1 MRERKNSTKIAAL
14 VLAAGNSS
22 RFGSNKLLFKING
35 KSVLERTLLALSG
48 FKFCKTAVVISNTDL
63 DDILGNHIEKILNKQ
78 TSLGIGKSIALG
90 TTCLRKEASGILIL
104 LADQPLLTLD
114 DIKKMTDEF
123 LGDPTKIVACSV
135 DGEVRNPIIF
145 PSGYFDK
152 LIKLSGDRGAR
163 DLANSHIG
171 YVLRVE
177 IEPSHLLD
185 IDSIEDVPIIE
196 KKLKENE

>member
-1 MRERKNSTKIAAL
+1 MRERKNSTKIGAL

-48 FKFCKTAVVISNTDL
+48 FKFWKTAVVVSNTDF
-63 DDILGNHIEKILNKQ
+63 DDILGNHVEKILNKQ
-78 TSLGIGKSIALG
+78 ISLGIGKSIALG
-90 TTCLRKEASGILIL
+90 TIYLREEVSGILIV

-114 DIKKMTDEF
+114 DIKKMTDVF

-135 DGEVRNPIIF
+135 YGEIRNPIIF
-145 PSGYFDK
+145 PSGYFDE

-163 DLANSHIG
+163 GLANSHIDNI
-171 YVLRVE
+171 VRVE
-177 IEPSHLLD
+177 VDSSHLLD
-185 IDSIEDVPIIE
+185 IDSIQDVPIII
-196 KKLKENE
+196 KEIERG

>member
-1 MRERKNSTKIAAL
+1 MRERKNNTKIAAL

-48 FKFCKTAVVISNTDL
+48 FEFWKTAVVVSNTDL
-63 DDILGNHIEKILNKQ
+63 DDILGNHIEKIMNKQ
-78 TSLGIGKSIALG
+78 ISLGIGKSIVLG
-90 TTCLRKEASGILIL
+90 TIYLRKEVSGILIL
-104 LADQPLLTLD
+104 LADQPLFTPD
-114 DIKKMTDEF
+114 DIKKMTDVF

-135 DGEVRNPIIF
+135 DGEIRNPIIF
-145 PSGYFDK
+145 PSSYFDE

-163 DLANSHIG
+163 DLANSHIDN
-171 YVLRVE
+171 VLRVE

-185 IDSIEDVPIIE
+185 IDSIEDAPIIE
-196 KKLKENE
+196 KKLKDYE

>member
-1 MRERKNSTKIAAL
+1 MRERKNSTKIGAL

-48 FKFCKTAVVISNTDL
+48 FKFWKTAVVVSNTDF
-63 DDILGNHIEKILNKQ
+63 DDILGNHVEKILNKQ
-78 TSLGIGKSIALG
+78 ISLGIGKSIALG
-90 TTCLRKEASGILIL
+90 TIYLRKEVSGILIL

-114 DIKKMTDEF
+114 DIKKMTDVF

-135 DGEVRNPIIF
+135 YGEIRNPIIF
-145 PSGYFDK
+145 PSGCFDE

-163 DLANSHIG
+163 GLANSHIDNI
-171 YVLRVE
+171 VRVE
-177 IEPSHLLD
+177 VDSSHLLD
-185 IDSIEDVPIIE
+185 IDSIQDVPIII
-196 KKLKENE
+196 KEIERG

>member
-1 MRERKNSTKIAAL
+1 MRERKNSTKIGAL

-48 FKFCKTAVVISNTDL
+48 FKFWKTAVVVSNTDF
-63 DDILGNHIEKILNKQ
+63 DDILGNHVEKILNKQ
-78 TSLGIGKSIALG
+78 ISLGIGKSIALG
-90 TTCLRKEASGILIL
+90 TIYLREEVSGILIV

-114 DIKKMTDEF
+114 DIKKMTDVF

-135 DGEVRNPIIF
+135 DGEIRNPIIF
-145 PSGYFDK
+145 PSGYFDE

-163 DLANSHIG
+163 GLANSHIDNI
-171 YVLRVE
+171 VRVE
-177 IEPSHLLD
+177 VDSSHLLD
-185 IDSIEDVPIIE
+185 IDSIQDVPIII
-196 KKLKENE
+196 KEIERG

>member
-1 MRERKNSTKIAAL
+1 MRERKNSTKIGAL

-48 FKFCKTAVVISNTDL
+48 FKFWKTAVVVSNTDF
-63 DDILGNHIEKILNKQ
+63 DDILGNHVEKILNKQ
-78 TSLGIGKSIALG
+78 ISLGIGKSIALG
-90 TTCLRKEASGILIL
+90 TIYLRKEVSGILIL

-114 DIKKMTDEF
+114 DIKKMTDVF

-135 DGEVRNPIIF
+135 DGEIRNPIIF
-145 PSGYFDK
+145 PTGYFDE

-163 DLANSHIG
+163 GLANSHIDNI
-171 YVLRVE
+171 VRVE
-177 IEPSHLLD
+177 VDSSHLLD
-185 IDSIEDVPIIE
+185 IDSIQDVPIII
-196 KKLKENE
+196 KEIERG

>member
-1 MRERKNSTKIAAL
+1 MRERKNSTKIGAL

-48 FKFCKTAVVISNTDL
+48 FKFWKTAVVVSNTDF
-63 DDILGNHIEKILNKQ
+63 DDILGNHVEKILNKQ
-78 TSLGIGKSIALG
+78 ISLGIGKSIALG
-90 TTCLRKEASGILIL
+90 TICLREEVSGILIV

-114 DIKKMTDEF
+114 DIKKMTDVF

-135 DGEVRNPIIF
+135 DGEIRNPIIF
-145 PSGYFDK
+145 PSGCFDE

-163 DLANSHIG
+163 GLANSHIDNI
-171 YVLRVE
+171 VRVE
-177 IEPSHLLD
+177 VDSSHLLD
-185 IDSIEDVPIIE
+185 IDSIQDVPIII
-196 KKLKENE
+196 KEIERG

>member
-1 MRERKNSTKIAAL
+1 MRERKNSTKIGAL

-48 FKFCKTAVVISNTDL
+48 FKFWKTAVVVSNTDF
-63 DDILGNHIEKILNKQ
+63 DDILGNHVEKILNKQ
-78 TSLGIGKSIALG
+78 ISLGIGKSIALG
-90 TTCLRKEASGILIL
+90 TIYLRKEVSGILIV

-114 DIKKMTDEF
+114 DIKKMTDVF

-135 DGEVRNPIIF
+135 DGEIRNPIIF
-145 PSGYFDK
+145 PSGYFDE

-163 DLANSHIG
+163 GLANSHIDNI
-171 YVLRVE
+171 VRVE
-177 IEPSHLLD
+177 VDSSHLLD
-185 IDSIEDVPIIE
+185 IDSIQDVPIII
-196 KKLKENE
+196 KEIERG

>member
-1 MRERKNSTKIAAL
+1 MRERKNSTKIGAL

-48 FKFCKTAVVISNTDL
+48 FKFWKTAVVVSNTDF
-63 DDILGNHIEKILNKQ
+63 DDILGNHVEKILNKQ
-78 TSLGIGKSIALG
+78 ISLGIGKSIALG
-90 TTCLRKEASGILIL
+90 TIYLREEVSGILIV

-114 DIKKMTDEF
+114 DIKKMTDVF

-135 DGEVRNPIIF
+135 DGEIRNPIIF
-145 PSGYFDK
+145 PTGYFDE

-163 DLANSHIG
+163 GLANSHIDNI
-171 YVLRVE
+171 VRVE
-177 IEPSHLLD
+177 VDSSHLLD
-185 IDSIEDVPIIE
+185 IDSIQDVPIII
-196 KKLKENE
+196 KEIERG

>member
-1 MRERKNSTKIAAL
+1 MRERKNSTKIGAL

-48 FKFCKTAVVISNTDL
+48 FKFWKTAVVVSNTDF
-63 DDILGNHIEKILNKQ
+63 DDILGNHVEKILNKQ
-78 TSLGIGKSIALG
+78 ISLGIGKSIALG
-90 TTCLRKEASGILIL
+90 TICLREEVSGILIV

-114 DIKKMTDEF
+114 DIKKMTDVF

-135 DGEVRNPIIF
+135 DGEIRNPIIF
-145 PSGYFDK
+145 PSGYFDE

-163 DLANSHIG
+163 GLANSHIDNI
-171 YVLRVE
+171 VRVE
-177 IEPSHLLD
+177 VDSSHLLD
-185 IDSIEDVPIIE
+185 IDSIQDVPIII
-196 KKLKENE
+196 KEIERG

>member
-1 MRERKNSTKIAAL
+1 MRERKNSTKIGAL

-48 FKFCKTAVVISNTDL
+48 FKFWKTAVVVSNTDF
-63 DDILGNHIEKILNKQ
+63 DDILGNHVEKILNKQ
-78 TSLGIGKSIALG
+78 ISLGIGKSIALG
-90 TTCLRKEASGILIL
+90 TIYLRKEVSGILIV

-114 DIKKMTDEF
+114 DIKKMTDVF

-135 DGEVRNPIIF
+135 DGEIRNPIIF
-145 PSGYFDK
+145 PTGYFDE

-163 DLANSHIG
+163 GLANSHIDNI
-171 YVLRVE
+171 VRVE
-177 IEPSHLLD
+177 VDSSHLLD
-185 IDSIEDVPIIE
+185 IDSIQDVPIII
-196 KKLKENE
+196 KEIERG

>member
-1 MRERKNSTKIAAL
+1 MRERKNSTKIGAL

-48 FKFCKTAVVISNTDL
+48 FKFWKTAVVVSNTDF
-63 DDILGNHIEKILNKQ
+63 DDILGNHVEKILNKQ
-78 TSLGIGKSIALG
+78 ISLGIGKSIALG
-90 TTCLRKEASGILIL
+90 TIYLREEVSGILIV

-114 DIKKMTDEF
+114 DIKKMTDVF

-135 DGEVRNPIIF
+135 YGEIRNPIIF
-145 PSGYFDK
+145 PSGCFDE

-163 DLANSHIG
+163 GLANSHIDNI
-171 YVLRVE
+171 VRVE
-177 IEPSHLLD
+177 VDSSHLLD
-185 IDSIEDVPIIE
+185 IDSIQDVPIII
-196 KKLKENE
+196 KEIERG